1 MNVCIVV
8 FSPTGNTLK
17 VAQMLQES
25 LCDNDVRVQLLD
37 ITHRRDLFHDRG
49 FPRFLHSEVKPHDVL
64 CVGGPVYAHHMQ
76 YNVLDLVKALPHP
89 GPGWGTHA
97 VPFVTYG
104 TISSGVALAET
115 AWLLRK
121 SGRDPAL
128 VMKVDARHCYS
139 EILGTA
145 VNPGKPGEEARPHIN
160 ELSERILKLPTDP
173 DTANIAAPC
182 DFRYLDWSHRV
193 KARLLIR
200 EKLFQRLIYP
210 KVEIRSALCTGCG
223 LCVRVCPVQRLSIC
237 EAKVQALDN
246 GPACIHCGSC
256 VTACPDHA
264 ITFGG
269 DLTRWAHMFQQ
280 AAAGKGFIAGNEVP
294 KSAVYPIRVEAAD
307 A

>member
-1 MNVCIVV
+1 MNVCVVV

-17 VAQMLQES
+17 VAQMLQEC
-25 LCDNDVRVQLLD
+25 LRENDARVQLLD
-37 ITHRRDLFHDRG
+37 TTRRHDLFRERG
-49 FPRFLHSEVKPHDVL
+49 FARFLRSEVEPHDVL

-76 YNVLDLVKALPHP
+76 YNVLDLVKALPRP
-89 GPGWGTHA
+89 SPGWGAYA

-115 AWLLRK
+115 ARLLRK
-121 SGRDPAL
+121 SGRNPAL

-139 EILGTA
+139 EILGTD

-160 ELSERILKLPTDP
+160 ELSERILRLPADP
-173 DTANIAAPC
+173 DTADANGLS
-182 DFRYLDWSHRV
+182 DFRYLDRSHRI

-200 EKLFQRLIYP
+200 EKLFQQLIYP

-223 LCVRVCPVQRLSIC
+223 LCVGVCPVQRLGIR
-237 EAKVQALDN
+237 EGKVRAVDD

-269 DLTRWAHMFQQ
+269 DLTRWAQMFQQ
-280 AAAGKGFIAGNEVP
+280 AAAGKGFIASNEVP
-294 KSAVYPIRVEAAD
+294 KSAVYPIRVEATEA
-307 A
+307 